1 MTADPTTP
9 REPEIEAMAR
19 GARRF
24 LWILR
29 RALALAGCYGLG
41 YGLWRCFADGGAG
54 LTFIAPYDAV
64 TTPSS
69 KGFLWLAAGLLL
81 VLRVEWTFGRGR
93 WLALALCAALWW
105 LPIVACADEEPHAWI
120 VRVFASL
127 AAFLSLFVWR
137 TLWSLTK
144 PIGG

>member
-1 MTADPTTP
+1 MTDDPTTP

-24 LWILR
+24 LWVLR
-29 RALALAGCYGLG
+29 RALALAGWYGLG
-41 YGLWRCFADGGAG
+41 YGLWRCVVADGA
-54 LTFIAPYDAV
+54 
-64 TTPSS
+64 PSS
-69 KGFLWLAAGLLL
+69 KGCLWLAAGLLL

-93 WLALALCAALWW
+93 WLALGACATTWW
-105 LPIVACADEEPHAWI
+105 LPI

>member
-1 MTADPTTP
+1 MTDDPTTP

-24 LWILR
+24 LWVLR
-29 RALALAGCYGLG
+29 RALALAGWYGLG
-41 YGLWRCFADGGAG
+41 YGLWRCFLADG
-54 LTFIAPYDAV
+54 APSA
-64 TTPSS
+64 
-69 KGFLWLAAGLLL
+69 KGCLWLAAGLLL
-81 VLRVEWTFGRGR
+81 ALRVEWTFGRGR
-93 WLALALCAALWW
+93 WLALTGCAALWW
-105 LPIVACADEEPHAWI
+105 LPIVAFADEEPHAWI

-127 AAFLSLFVWR
+127 ATFLSLFVWR

>member
-1 MTADPTTP
+1 MTADPLHP

-24 LWILR
+24 LWLLR
-29 RALALAGCYGLG
+29 GALFVAGCYGLA
-41 YGLWRCFADGGAG
+41 YGLWRSFVHGGDDAAG
-54 LTFIAPYDAV
+54 AAPMA
-64 TTPSS
+64 SS
-69 KGFLWLAAGLLL
+69 TGFLWLAAGVLL

-105 LPIVACADEEPHAWI
+105 LPLLFADEEAHAWI
-120 VRVFASL
+120 VRMAGTL

-144 PIGG
+144 PLGG

>member
-1 MTADPTTP
+1 MTSDPTTP

-24 LWILR
+24 LWVLR
-29 RALALAGCYGLG
+29 RALALAGWSGLG
-41 YGLWRCFADGGAG
+41 YGLWRCFLADGA
-54 LTFIAPYDAV
+54 
-64 TTPSS
+64 PSS

-93 WLALALCAALWW
+93 WTALALCAAMWW
-105 LPIVACADEEPHAWI
+105 LPIVAFADEEAYAWI

>member
-1 MTADPTTP
+1 MTSDPTTP

-24 LWILR
+24 LWVLR

-41 YGLWRCFADGGAG
+41 YGLWRCFLTEGA
-54 LTFIAPYDAV
+54 
-64 TTPSS
+64 PSS
-69 KGFLWLAAGLLL
+69 KGFLWLAAGVLL

-93 WLALALCAALWW
+93 WTALALCAALWW
-105 LPIVACADEEPHAWI
+105 LPLVAFVDEEPHAWI

-144 PIGG
+144 PLGE